1 MVHKLSTS
9 ASSARRAK
17 RESNGAMR
25 AASVP
30 TGKPPI
36 EIPSFMM
43 TMVDRSWS
51 DNQDQVDRGTANTTQ
66 NPPAQVRLDGVQAN
80 DGIGPYVQAWRHR
93 LQPVD
98 AGLPA
103 GSSRRTRGLRR
114 EELASLA
121 GISVD
126 YLVRLEQG
134 RATNPST
141 QVLAA
146 LSRALRLTI
155 EERDHLYTVAGQAP
169 PRRSAMTASVPP
181 SVQRLVDRMA
191 DLPVA
196 VYDPA
201 WTIIAW
207 NAPWA
212 ALMGDPSAVSGRDR
226 NLLWR
231 TFTGAA
237 SRVRKGD
244 ADVDDFE
251 TNAVADLRRAVGSY
265 PDDPTLHQ
273 LTDDLRQASPRFAHL
288 WEKRTVSTSASDAQ
302 KTVVHPEV
310 GPITLY
316 CDVLTVAGSDLRLV
330 VYTADPSS
338 PDADRLRL
346 VQVIGLQDLSVR
358 DLPT

>member
-1 MVHKLSTS
+1 MDPG
-9 ASSARRAK
+9 
-17 RESNGAMR
+17 E
-25 AASVP
+25 
-30 TGKPPI
+30 
-36 EIPSFMM
+36 
-43 TMVDRSWS
+43 
-51 DNQDQVDRGTANTTQ
+51 
-66 NPPAQVRLDGVQAN
+66 
-80 DGIGPYVQAWRHR
+80 GIGSYIQTWRHR
-93 LQPVD
+93 VQPADV
-98 AGLPA
+98 GLSA

-126 YLVRLEQG
+126 YLVRLEQD

-155 EERDHLYTVAGQAP
+155 QERDHLYTVAGQAP
-169 PRRSAMTASVPP
+169 PRKSAMATHVPS

-201 WTIIAW
+201 WTIITW
-207 NAPWA
+207 NAAWA

-231 TFTGAA
+231 TFTDKS
-237 SRVRKGD
+237 SRVRKSDGE
-244 ADVDDFE
+244 ADDFE
-251 TNAVADLRRAVGSY
+251 TNAVADLRRAAGTY
-265 PDDPTLHQ
+265 PDDAR
-273 LTDDLRQASPRFAHL
+273 LRQLVDELSQSSPRFAKL
-288 WEKRTVSTSASDAQ
+288 WAERVVNTTAA
-302 KTVVHPEV
+302 KTKTIDHPQV
-310 GPITLY
+310 GPITLD

-330 VYTADPSS
+330 VYTAEPG

-346 VQVIGLQDLSVR
+346 IQVIGLQKVSGPDLSS
-358 DLPT
+358 